1 MNDPQ
6 TSRSMA
12 GAIEEVLFS
21 QEVIAAKVQ
30 ELAGQIAADY
40 AERRPL
46 VVGILNGCFP
56 FIADLVRAM
65 DLPLEVDF
73 MAVSSY
79 GGSTRSSGVVRT
91 LKDLDT
97 SIEGRHVLLVE
108 DIVDTGLT
116 LRYLFDNLM
125 TRHPASVK
133 VCALLDKAEART
145 EEIDVAYTGFACPG
159 RFVVGYGLDYAG
171 LYRNLPYIG
180 VLKPEVYA
188 GS

>member
-1 MNDPQ
+1 MSQ
-6 TSRSMA
+6 GETSRSMG
-12 GAIEEVLFS
+12 GAIEEVVFS
-21 QEVIAAKVQ
+21 REVIAAKVE

-65 DLPLEVDF
+65 DLPLDVDF
-73 MAVSSY
+73 MAMSSY
-79 GGSTRSSGVVRT
+79 GGGVRSSGVVRT
-91 LKDLDT
+91 LKDLNT

-125 TRHPASVK
+125 TRHPASLQ

-145 EEIDVAYTGFACPG
+145 EQLDVAYTGFACPDK
-159 RFVVGYGLDYAG
+159 FVVGYGLDYDG

-180 VLKPEVYA
+180 VLKPEIY
-188 GS
+188 GQS